1 MIVTLAFDAYCKYIV
16 NRINEFYL
24 LLTFCKTCG
33 RIFKNKIFCFKK
45 YWCVVVFKKRG
56 GFLSISESRGFSW
69 VTFNFLL
76 IFHVGIFRHRKNGFF
91 TSEQTKYNG
100 LFYMSQK
107 QLPEGV
113 PQPSSISRRDFITGV
128 KMEILCVFFKS
139 PLSDC
144 FSSVKQEHAYRIL
157 KWMAVL

>member
-1 MIVTLAFDAYCKYIV
+1 M
-16 NRINEFYL
+16 
-24 LLTFCKTCG
+24 
-33 RIFKNKIFCFKK
+33 
-45 YWCVVVFKKRG
+45 
-56 GFLSISESRGFSW
+56 
-69 VTFNFLL
+69 
-76 IFHVGIFRHRKNGFF
+76 FF
-91 TSEQTKYNG
+91 TSEQTNYNG